1 MSIIA
6 PVDEDG
12 KIITQFNVD
21 ENEKE
26 KANSN
31 STLGKEAF
39 LQLLVAQMQY
49 QDPLEPMDNT
59 EYVSQLATFSQLEA
73 LQNMESTLSGG
84 QATDLVGKTVMVK
97 VTDSNGDTNLKAGV
111 VDYVVFEGGTPYL
124 VINEEKYPYTDLDTV
139 VSDDYLSKME
149 NSNLVNAFVSYMDD
163 LPDPLE
169 ADLSVSNKVAIAQEA
184 YDSLT
189 EEQKA
194 MVGEDYVKK
203 LNELVALMKKLSEL
217 ASGSGSTEGGGSTE
231 GSGST
236 EGGNT
241 ESGGSEGSEA

>member
-1 MSIIA
+1 MSIMA
-6 PVDEDG
+6 PIDENG
-12 KIITQFNVD
+12 NLVTQFTA
-21 ENEKE
+21 ETNEKE

-59 EYVSQLATFSQLEA
+59 EYVSQLATFSQLES

-97 VTDSNGDTNLKAGV
+97 VTDANGDTSLKAGV
-111 VDYVVFEGGTPYL
+111 VDYVIFESGSPYL

-139 VSDDYLSKME
+139 ISNDYLEKME
-149 NSNLVNAFVSYMDD
+149 NSEMASAVISYIDD
-163 LPDPLE
+163 LPE
-169 ADLSVSNKVAIAQEA
+169 AADANLDVYSKVYIAKNA

-189 EEQKA
+189 DAQK
-194 MVGEDYVKK
+194 GLIDESYTKK
-203 LNELVALMKKLSEL
+203 LEELVALMEKLSEL
-217 ASGSGSTEGGGSTE
+217 NKEEQTD
-231 GSGST
+231 
-236 EGGNT
+236 
-241 ESGGSEGSEA
+241 